1 MFRAYYIKMHASKVT
16 WNRLPDACVCNEP
29 YTEMSSGKTGLT
41 KASVLYIGSAVP
53 LETAIGIQSVQMPC
67 RERYTASIGPDMK
80 VAGIDATLTVYSSG
94 ITMQVGTVSMTT
106 SQAAETVSLC
116 IMSEEFLV
124 WLKWF
129 DVKIKIACT
138 LETYSKSGSH
148 WHVKIINRHYMS
160 QLVSPSDQ
168 WVTDC

>member
-1 MFRAYYIKMHASKVT
+1 
-16 WNRLPDACVCNEP
+16 
-29 YTEMSSGKTGLT
+29 MSSGKTGLT

-124 WLKWF
+124 
-129 DVKIKIACT
+129 
-138 LETYSKSGSH
+138 
-148 WHVKIINRHYMS
+148 
-160 QLVSPSDQ
+160 
-168 WVTDC
+168 